1 MEEIVGNIFNFE
13 GETVDADQPNEML
26 GPKITTAQIDEIFG
40 RKPRK
45 RPDWIDEILAEL
57 SPDEV
62 AQLRQE
68 IDERFDL
75 AIFCYCQMR
84 H

>member
-1 MEEIVGNIFNFE
+1 MEEIVGNILNFE
-13 GETVDADQPNEML
+13 GEILDPNRPNEKL
-26 GPKITTAQIDEIFG
+26 GPEITTAQIDEIFG

-62 AQLRQE
+62 AQLRRE
-68 IDERFDL
+68 IDDRFDL
-75 AIFCYCQMR
+75 ALICYCQMR